1 MRITMLA
8 LGSTGDVRPYT
19 LLGQELRARG
29 HQVTIASFSRFAGM
43 VEEAGITFFPVSGD
57 AEKLMAA
64 IMASDAAGLGF
75 LPHFEKSVREIVPE
89 LIQDL
94 SDSCAGADAMIC
106 NFFGS
111 VYYSIAEKYRIPCI
125 QTHYFPMDPTHSFPI
140 SSVKHQRMGPW
151 LNSAT
156 YRIGYLLIGV
166 VERRLLSSWRREH
179 ALSPRKVQ
187 LSPDYRIGDHVIPV
201 IYAISP
207 LLLPR
212 PAEWD
217 SHIRMSGFWMEEHPA
232 PWQPPAELEAF
243 LARNSRTVYI
253 GFGSMNSGD
262 MNRLMSIV
270 LRAVHAAGLSAV
282 ISAGWGGKK
291 MKCTRRVHF
300 TDYVPHDWLFPRVCA
315 VVHHGGAGTTAAGL
329 RYGKPTLVIPF
340 AGDQPLWG
348 FRVHETGCGPK
359 PLARGSLTVP
369 RLTRALLELTG
380 RPEYRI
386 HAEALAEGLRR
397 EHGVRTAADM
407 IEEEISRW

>member
-1 MRITMLA
+1 MKITMLT
-8 LGSTGDVRPYT
+8 LGSTGDVRPYI
-19 LLGQELRARG
+19 LLGRELQARG
-29 HQVTIASFSRFAGM
+29 HAITLASFSRFAEM
-43 VEEAGITFFPVSGD
+43 VRDSGLTFFPVSGD
-57 AEKLMAA
+57 AEALMAA
-64 IMASDAAGLGF
+64 ILSPDTSGITY
-75 LPHFEKSVREIVPE
+75 LPHVQKSLKKVAPQ

-94 SDSCAGADAMIC
+94 SDSCVGADAMIC

-111 VYYSIAEKYRIPCI
+111 VYYSIAEKHQIPCV

-140 SSVKHQRMGPW
+140 SSIRLQHMGPW
-151 LNSAT
+151 LNSAS

-166 VERRLLSSWRREH
+166 VEKRYLTSWRKKN
-179 ALSPRKVQ
+179 AVSLRK
-187 LSPDYRIGDHVIPV
+187 LRASPDYRIGDHIIPV

-212 PAEWD
+212 PREWNE
-217 SHIRMSGFWMEEHPA
+217 HIRMSGFWMDEHPA

-243 LARNSRTVYI
+243 LASGGKTVYI
-253 GFGSMNSGD
+253 GFGSMTGGN
-262 MNRLMSIV
+262 MNRLMTIV

-291 MKCTRRVHF
+291 MKSTRRVYF
-300 TDYVPHDWLFPRVCA
+300 ADYVPHDWLFPRVCA

-329 RYGKPTLVIPF
+329 RYGKPTLIIPF

-348 FRVHETGCGPK
+348 YRVYETGCGPK
-359 PLARGSLTVP
+359 PVARESLTVQ
-369 RLTRALLELTG
+369 RLTRALTDLVS

-386 HAEALAEGLRR
+386 HAEAMAEGLSR